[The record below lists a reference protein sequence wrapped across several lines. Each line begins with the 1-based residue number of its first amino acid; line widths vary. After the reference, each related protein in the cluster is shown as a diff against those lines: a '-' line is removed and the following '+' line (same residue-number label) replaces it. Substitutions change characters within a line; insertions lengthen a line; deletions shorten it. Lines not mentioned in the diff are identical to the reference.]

1 MSALRVNQTKVT
13 AENAFNP
20 DYFCMKGNHESK
32 NKGWSLYLGIF
43 ADSWFMVN
51 IFILRSLDF

>member
-20 DYFCMKGNHESK
+20 DY
-32 NKGWSLYLGIF
+32 LYLGIF

-51 IFILRSLDF
+51 IFILRSLDFYLDC